1 MAIIHIRQ
9 KYSSL
14 LISLAGH
21 LLLLVALYAL
31 RMHNQHIEPMQAPAP
46 QQKAAKVSFHSPSP
60 ERPHTQAPSPTVP
73 VTAPHKSPAPI
84 PPSDQRKGQTPQQ
97 IKSITPVP
105 STSTATDSP
114 QHAGIGPQ
122 KAIKPEPRSVQA
134 SESSQRAPA
143 HPTDQR
149 KSLSGAAFMNAF
161 RRSVQTE
168 QLAIRPSATQST
180 EYGHAPQHVQ
190 ERAKEWQQASY
201 LERIRRAIVAAAR
214 RHKKYVRVPAAL
226 KTRLYFTLTVDSHGV
241 LKDIPKR
248 EASGMDDIDDY
259 ISDFFKNIDFP
270 PIPARFKLKEFPVK
284 LTIQLTLAEGGHH
297 LQLTPLYED

>member
-1 MAIIHIRQ
+1 M
-9 KYSSL
+9 
-14 LISLAGH
+14 SLAGH
-21 LLLLVALYAL
+21 LLLLGALYAL
-31 RMHNQHIEPMQAPAP
+31 RMHKQHIEPMQAPAP
-46 QQKAAKVSFHSPSP
+46 QQKAATVSFHSPSP
-60 ERPHTQAPSPTVP
+60 AKPQTGAPSPTTP
-73 VTAPHKSPAPI
+73 VTTPHKRPAPI
-84 PPSDQRKGQTPQQ
+84 PPSNQIKGQIAQQ
-97 IKSITPVP
+97 IQSITPVP

-122 KAIKPEPRSVQA
+122 KEIKQQEPRSIQA
-134 SESSQRAPA
+134 PDHSTS
-143 HPTDQR
+143 QR

-168 QLAIRPSATQST
+168 QLAMRPSATRST
-180 EYGHAPQHVQ
+180 EYGYAPQHVQ
-190 ERAKEWQQASY
+190 ERAKEWHQASY
-201 LERIRRAIVAAAR
+201 LERIRRAIAAAAR
-214 RHKKYVRVPAAL
+214 RHKKYVRVPTAL
-226 KTRLYFTLTVDSHGV
+226 KTRLYFTLTVDSHGM

-270 PIPARFKLKEFPVK
+270 PIPERFKLKEFPVK